1 MSAFPFS
8 QDSDVPTAP
17 SAKRANL
24 GSAVSYARA
33 RASSRMALS
42 PGQET
47 LMLGMQGSLNL
58 LTSSISSSL
67 QPVTPTAQLVSE
79 KCAQALQMLKLQD
92 DDLPRPLKTFIW
104 TMIAHDSGFVDVYL
118 LTEDKV
124 ERLKY
129 VTLEYTGKTG
139 NFGTLA

>member
-1 MSAFPFS
+1 
-8 QDSDVPTAP
+8 
-17 SAKRANL
+17 
-24 GSAVSYARA
+24 
-33 RASSRMALS
+33 MALS

-58 LTSSISSSL
+58 LTLSISSSL

-79 KCAQALQMLKLQD
+79 KRAQALQMLKLQD
-92 DDLPRPLKTFIW
+92 DDLPRPLKTFIR
-104 TMIAHDSGFVDVYL
+104 TMIAHNSGFVDVYL

-124 ERLKY
+124 ERLEY

-139 NFGTLA
+139 NFSTLA

>member
-1 MSAFPFS
+1 
-8 QDSDVPTAP
+8 
-17 SAKRANL
+17 
-24 GSAVSYARA
+24 
-33 RASSRMALS
+33 MALS

-47 LMLGMQGSLNL
+47 LMLGMQGLLNL

-79 KCAQALQMLKLQD
+79 KRAQALQMLKLQD

-124 ERLKY
+124 ERLEY

>member
-24 GSAVSYARA
+24 GSAVSYARS
-33 RASSRMALS
+33 RASLRMALS

-67 QPVTPTAQLVSE
+67 QLVMPTAQLVSE
-79 KCAQALQMLKLQD
+79 KCVQALQMLKLQD
-92 DDLPRPLKTFIW
+92 DDLPRPLKTFIR
-104 TMIAHDSGFVDVYL
+104 TMIAHDSGFVNVYL
-118 LTEDKV
+118 LMEDKV
-124 ERLKY
+124 ERLEY